1 MDSKRCSNGKEM
13 IKEHFLTTFHNMNS
27 TAFLR
32 FTGQFKGKKKK
43 KEKLFDKTHF
53 CTGELI
59 APGAVEAKRIKGFR
73 EIHGGQVSSRANK
86 HNCQLGKSWNYCW
99 KNAEYSSRMILHCIS

>member
-43 KEKLFDKTHF
+43 RKNSLTKHISALGSSLPQGLWRPKGLKGLEKSMEDRFHQ
-53 CTGELI
+53 GLI
-59 APGAVEAKRIKGFR
+59 NTIASLGNPGTTA
-73 EIHGGQVSSRANK
+73 
-86 HNCQLGKSWNYCW
+86 GKMQNIP
-99 KNAEYSSRMILHCIS
+99 AE